1 MHACL
6 HFHAQFEKRIVHLEI
21 GVTTCQ
27 CFHPTPVIIHVWT
40 YGGLRSSPLSR
51 NRELMQC
58 IARIG
63 YLKLGV
69 ICKCRGRL
77 ALDVTRK
84 REELPHPPPSLPFS
98 PLLTTPLSLS
108 LSFSLPPF
116 TKLDLPSSWRR
127 TKRHLTTFVILSD
140 TRFFFLSSSNA
151 SRSFLFPFSSFY
163 SPSFS
168 CTRPFRQINN
178 SSRLHAL

>member
-1 MHACL
+1 MSASLC
-6 HFHAQFEKRIVHLEI
+6 KILEEQSFSSAFLEV

-27 CFHPTPVIIHVWT
+27 CFRPNTIIIHVWS

-51 NRELMQC
+51 NRELMQR

-63 YLKLGV
+63 YLKLSV

-77 ALDVTRK
+77 ALDETRK
-84 REELPHPPPSLPFS
+84 REELPHPPPLPFS
-98 PLLTTPLSLS
+98 PLPSPFLSLS
-108 LSFSLPPF
+108 LFLSSFF
-116 TKLDLPSSWRR
+116 RELDSPSSWRR
-127 TKRHLTTFVILSD
+127 TKAPNNLCNTLRC
-140 TRFFFLSSSNA
+140 FFFFSSNA
-151 SRSFLFPFSSFY
+151 SSFFLFPFSSFY

-168 CTRPFRQINN
+168 YTRPFRQINN